1 MVSVTCF
8 IDEIDSTI
16 GCAALFSFYYTVS
29 VSLSVLQSGAFC
41 DSMHP
46 VNSHVT
52 NPMAKLH
59 CLLPQRLL
67 VSNH

>member
-1 MVSVTCF
+1 MVSVPYF

-16 GCAALFSFYYTVS
+16 GCAALFSFYYTVG
-29 VSLSVLQSGAFC
+29 LSVLQSGAFC